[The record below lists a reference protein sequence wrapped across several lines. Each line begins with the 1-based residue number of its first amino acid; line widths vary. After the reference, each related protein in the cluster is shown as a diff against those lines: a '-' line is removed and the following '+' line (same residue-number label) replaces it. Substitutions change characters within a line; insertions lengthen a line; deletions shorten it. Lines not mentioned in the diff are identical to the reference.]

1 MHDGIGRERG
11 EAAAHSRVCP
21 SVGEIAVSGKDDF
34 SIFNVST
41 DDIPEAER
49 VPMLREFY
57 CRGVLKAEVEARDG
71 RPSAASFTSHVL
83 PEAQLLIGGLCGAR
97 VIRTRQLVADGDDSL
112 ALIVNRSGVLGI
124 SERGHDLKL
133 HAGQAVLTS
142 AEDVTTFERLLLGS
156 CFSLRVP
163 RRVLAPMIV
172 DVDDAVM
179 RVMPEGSAGLRLLV
193 DYAVTLVREKA
204 FVTPALRQL
213 GVGHLHDLLALALG
227 ATNETRE
234 LAGRRGVKA
243 ARLQKA
249 KFLIVNNCWRQDLS
263 VASVAHELGV
273 TPRYLQRLF
282 EADGKTFS
290 SFLTEQRLKRAHR
303 MLRERDFAGRPVSAI
318 AYDVGFGDLSYFN
331 RCFRRAYGAT
341 PSDVRSGGTL

>member
-1 MHDGIGRERG
+1 MN
-11 EAAAHSRVCP
+11 
-21 SVGEIAVSGKDDF
+21 GKEDF

-41 DDIPEAER
+41 DHIPEAER
-49 VPMLREFY
+49 VPLLREFY
-57 CRGVLKAEVEARDG
+57 CRGVLKSEVDATDG
-71 RPSAASFTSHVL
+71 KPFAASFTSHAL
-83 PEAQLLIGGLCGAR
+83 PDAQLVIGGLFGAR
-97 VIRTRQLVADGDDSL
+97 VIRTKQLVVDGNDSL
-112 ALIVNRSGVLGI
+112 AVMANRSGVVRI
-124 SERGHDLKL
+124 SGRGRDLQL
-133 HAGQAVLTS
+133 HPGDAVLTS
-142 AEDVTTFERLLLGS
+142 AEDVTAFERMSLGS

-179 RVMPEGSAGLRLLV
+179 RVIPEGTHGLRLLV
-193 DYAVTLVREKA
+193 DYAMALVREKA
-204 FVTPALRQL
+204 LAVPALRRL
-213 GVGHLHDLLALALG
+213 GVAHLHDLLALVLG
-227 ATNETRE
+227 ATDDARE

-249 KFLIVNNCWRQDLS
+249 KFLIVNDCWRQGLS
-263 VASVAHELGV
+263 VATVAHELGV

-303 MLRERDFAGRPVSAI
+303 MLREPDFAERPVSSI

-341 PSDVRSGGTL
+341 PSDVRSGEAL